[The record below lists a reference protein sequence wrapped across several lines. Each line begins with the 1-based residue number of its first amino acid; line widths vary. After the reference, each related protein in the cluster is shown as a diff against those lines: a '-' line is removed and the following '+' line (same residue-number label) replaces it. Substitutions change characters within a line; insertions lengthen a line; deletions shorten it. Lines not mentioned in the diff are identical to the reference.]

1 MGMPKGVSGNPNG
14 RPKNVPNKST
24 EAMRNVLADFFH
36 RNAGELDALFHQIK
50 AESPKEAFKAVMET
64 AEFVMPKLARVESKN
79 ETNLTADVNISLT
92 ESDRELISRYH
103 AEKVTKQIDG

>member
-1 MGMPKGVSGNPNG
+1 MPKGITNNPNG
-14 RPKNVPNKST
+14 RPKGIPNKNT

-64 AEFVMPKLARVESKN
+64 AEYVMPKLNRTTVGGDPDKPIVHTLRWE
-79 ETNLTADVNISLT
+79 D
-92 ESDRELISRYH
+92 
-103 AEKVTKQIDG
+103 

>member
-50 AESPKEAFKAVMET
+50 DESPKEAFKAVMET
-64 AEFVMPKLARVESKN
+64 AEYVMPKLQRTTVGGDPESPLQVN
-79 ETNLTADVNISLT
+79 VNLSLT
-92 ESDRELISRYH
+92 DKELIERY
-103 AEKVTKQIDG
+103 KK